1 MGPTGPCETLGP
13 TSYDAVCFSS
23 FKDTNSA
30 GTSTI
35 TTTRIIPGNSDIISI
50 TGNKINILRT
60 NVFEITLCGR
70 ISGVTNNTGGKF
82 YLYNT
87 ATGEKISDMEFVF
100 DKGNTSDMD
109 FSEVNFADIYTG
121 GSLEVRTEI
130 IGNDTGN
137 ISFSSNGGLVLN
149 NPKRFVLY
157 NEKANVINT
166 SSNISFDFEFSR
178 VNLLD
183 KVISIDSV
191 ISSSNM
197 SLYSWYKEK
206 GNSSIKTFNSS
217 TCTIESHNFTND
229 ELSILPSLSNFVF
242 F

>member
-1 MGPTGPCETLGP
+1 MKLQLILLDDLFYRGTGPRGTLGP

-30 GTSTI
+30 GTSII

-60 NVFEITLCGR
+60 SVFEITLCGR
-70 ISGVTNNTGGKF
+70 ISGVTNDTGGKF

-87 ATGEKISDMEFVF
+87 ATGEKISDMEFVL

-109 FSEVNFADIYTG
+109 FSEVNFVDIYTG

-137 ISFSSNGGLVLN
+137 ISFSMI
-149 NPKRFVLY
+149 
-157 NEKANVINT
+157 NVILK
-166 SSNISFDFEFSR
+166 S
-178 VNLLD
+178 
-183 KVISIDSV
+183 
-191 ISSSNM
+191 
-197 SLYSWYKEK
+197 YK
-206 GNSSIKTFNSS
+206 
-217 TCTIESHNFTND
+217 
-229 ELSILPSLSNFVF
+229 L
-242 F
+242 